1 MIFLVLIALVEGF
14 VLLRILEISFPC
26 QSILY
31 PHRFEEEGVFSKES
45 NSNVSISYSSKLIQT
60 TESTDHVSEVAH
72 LNATKSEDMS
82 SEKGHGISHLP
93 DAHQPL
99 VKTRGMQNG
108 NDSASNYHSNVF
120 CQVHLV
126 WGVRTKVHHDIPPE
140 IVQQRISSMHT
151 RTIVEI

>member
-31 PHRFEEEGVFSKES
+31 PHRFEEEGFSTES
-45 NSNVSISYSSKLIQT
+45 NLDVSIAYSSKLIET
-60 TESTDHVSEVAH
+60 TDSTNHVSEVAH

-108 NDSASNYHSNVF
+108 NYSTSNYHSNVF

-151 RTIVEI
+151 RTMVEI